1 MPRRG
6 GGGHEQKRWDHHRGV
21 MQRRWLPTTEVDR
34 CKPMSAVTSAARGAA
49 SGLIRA
55 PPVDGPLKG
64 VLAVEVV
71 ALKLVWAMQTDLDR
85 VAREIT
91 DVSAAEEIRAACCK
105 RANAVASVVG
115 RQHWLT
121 NHALALLVSRCSVAE
136 SHGLFSL
143 YCWLTVWLGRSPATA
158 AVHLLPLCNSDLAVS
173 TLGAILEAEAPAV
186 RRGLAG
192 CGLLPADDGP
202 VRAANGGHH
211 AGGDCRDGDV
221 ERLALSHAVD
231 APETQ
236 SGGAAEPCAEP
247 YAIAVPTVAAVRPSD

>member
-21 MQRRWLPTTEVDR
+21 MQRRWLPTTEVD
-34 CKPMSAVTSAARGAA
+34 CCQPMPAVTGGARGAA
-49 SGLIRA
+49 GGMIRA
-55 PPVDGPLKG
+55 PPVDSPLKG
-64 VLAVEVV
+64 VLAVEVI

-91 DVSAAEEIRAACCK
+91 DMDAVEEIRAACCK

-143 YCWLTVWLGRSPATA
+143 YCWITVWLGRSAATA
-158 AVHLLPLCNSDLAVS
+158 AVHLLPLCNSDTAVS
-173 TLGAILEAEAPAV
+173 ALVAILDAEAPAV
-186 RRGLAG
+186 RRGFAD

-202 VRAANGGHH
+202 TRAGNGGHG
-211 AGGDCRDGDV
+211 GGDCPGGDG
-221 ERLALSHAVD
+221 ERQTVSEVVG
-231 APETQ
+231 APETA
-236 SGGAAEPCAEP
+236 SGGAAEPCA
-247 YAIAVPTVAAVRPSD
+247 